1 MKKKK
6 IQKYTKCDVGQTEM
20 FLKTKNTR
28 EVMLGKQKCCNGG
41 LEARRGHL
49 TPAPRL
55 SLPRLRSCC
64 GEMLSITHTRDQA
77 PSADNEMDLSEE
89 MFKPKFD

>member
-1 MKKKK
+1 MDK
-6 IQKYTKCDVGQTEM
+6 QKY
-20 FLKTKNTR
+20 KNTR

-64 GEMLSITHTRDQA
+64 CGEMLSITHTQDQA
-77 PSADNEMDLSEE
+77 PHADNEMDLSEE